1 MFSDTLSLLLIIII
15 IVIISIIIEKIRSNK
30 YGKAIKLE
38 RKYGLQY
45 NKEYKILFKSKL
57 YSTEVF
63 EITPTEP
70 YIYECIETEYYNGT
84 IDIGIVAFD
93 SFGNIVF
100 KAILKNAEFVEEISE
115 NNL

>member
-1 MFSDTLSLLLIIII
+1 MSSNTLKLLLIIII
-15 IVIISIIIEKIRSNK
+15 IVIVLIIEKIRTNK
-30 YGKAIKLE
+30 YGKSIKLE

-63 EITPTEP
+63 EITPIEP
-70 YIYECIETEYYNGT
+70 FVYECIETEYYNGT

-100 KAILKNAEFVEEISE
+100 KAILKNAEFIDEITE
-115 NNL
+115 NGL

>member
-1 MFSDTLSLLLIIII
+1 MSSNTLKLLLIIII
-15 IVIISIIIEKIRSNK
+15 IVIVLIIEKIRANK
-30 YGKAIKLE
+30 YGKSIKLE

-63 EITPTEP
+63 EITPIEP

-100 KAILKNAEFVEEISE
+100 KTILKNAEFIEEISE
-115 NNL
+115 NSL

>member
-1 MFSDTLSLLLIIII
+1 MSSNTLNFLLIIII
-15 IVIISIIIEKIRSNK
+15 IVIIYIIIEKIRANK
-30 YGKAIKLE
+30 YGKSIKLE
-38 RKYGLQY
+38 RKYSLQY

-63 EITPTEP
+63 EITPIEP

-115 NNL
+115 NGL